1 MALIDEVLRLCKRL
15 VAAEPGWQELL
26 RIHGLDI
33 GKSSRAALEAELA
46 NIKWLITRHCDL
58 TDPLADLETRVRAI
72 SDSSRMDQFAATL
85 ARLRQTH

>member
-46 NIKWLITRHCDL
+46 KD
-58 TDPLADLETRVRAI
+58 I
-72 SDSSRMDQFAATL
+72 SATAAVVSAVFTP
-85 ARLRQTH
+85 A